1 MVRSILIPIGP
12 YTEAEPLLQVV
23 DLVKGV
29 WEAEITLLGVI
40 TMPVVTSIN
49 EEEITHLKQY
59 QELNDHLW
67 HVEKLFSDMGLK
79 NVYRKIIVSRDVPSA
94 IIEEVSTGEY
104 DLLVLAKRRKPPLM
118 VRRSVSKSVI
128 PKVSIPVLVL
138 TMD

>member
-1 MVRSILIPIGP
+1 VVKSILIPIGP
-12 YTEAEPLLQVV
+12 YTDAEPLLQVV
-23 DLVKGV
+23 DLVKNV
-29 WEAEITLLGVI
+29 WEAEITLLGII

-49 EEEITHLKQY
+49 EEEVKDLKQY
-59 QELNDHLW
+59 QELDDHLSY
-67 HVEKLFSDMGLK
+67 VEKLFSDIGLR

-94 IIEEVSTGEY
+94 IIEEVATGGY
-104 DLLVLAKRRKPPLM
+104 DLLVLAKRRKPPLV